1 MEVLGIVVGV
11 LLILAALVITAVV
24 LGQSS
29 KNARHSG
36 VIAGSAE
43 TFFGK
48 SKGGERDR
56 KLNRLTLVV
65 AIVFVALVLVMYIV
79 QPDRAHIDYG
89 SFEDATA
96 AATGSDAS
104 TTTAATT
111 TAATTTTAG
120 STETSAPESSTGS
133 TETSAPE
140 VTTAP
145 AA

>member
-1 MEVLGIVVGV
+1 MGVLGIVVGV
-11 LLILAALVITAVV
+11 LLIAAALVITAVV

-36 VIAGSAE
+36 VVAGSAE

-65 AIVFVALVLVMYIV
+65 AIVFVVLVLVMYIV
-79 QPDRAHIDYG
+79 QPGKARVDYG
-89 SFEDATA
+89 DSDDALSGA
-96 AATGSDAS
+96 LN

-111 TAATTTTAG
+111 TDDHDHDTTTTTAAATTT
-120 STETSAPESSTGS
+120 APETTDPAS
-133 TETSAPE
+133 
-140 VTTAP
+140 TTAP
-145 AA
+145 DAE